1 MARTIERSGALDV
14 VSRPDALLHDT
25 WASRIVLS
33 LVLLLLVSVLSFF
46 PVVRDVE
53 LRITDTFFRLMP
65 HPTERSAVVLVLIDD
80 ESLRQYGRW
89 PWSREIL
96 GTLVS
101 KITKAGAG
109 VIGLDVLLSEPQSPA
124 TDGALEQSLKASAR
138 TVIVGKI
145 GAFTDGP
152 HWVEPLPQ
160 FSASSIAV
168 GHVHAALDEDGICR
182 RFPPLELT
190 IDGPRWAFALEVARR
205 SDPRRASQFLEY
217 YGLPSD
223 DNDAHVL
230 SARPLL
236 ARVYFRHDGFDT
248 VSAAT
253 LLRDAE
259 LPIKLAG
266 RPVLIGFGSA
276 ELTDRLNTPIATEM
290 PSPGVEVHA
299 QILDGILNGHLIKDV
314 PVAVNVLLLALTCFL
329 VVILFRKWHGR
340 ASVLLFVALAIVVYA
355 AAFLTFLW
363 TLRIFSVGPMLLT
376 VVLGPLVVYAAD
388 FTLVERSLMRQLHA
402 LRAWLAIQGQDVTSA
417 KSGLS
422 WKLSLLQKLETE
434 LGALYE
440 LHQTLLESTQD
451 LVAIFDE
458 KGQLLLKNRSLA
470 AALRNDESV
479 LTLDQLCAKW
489 TAEPDAPLLHV
500 GGAQEGEVHLNG
512 ALYSARLAPLP
523 PTNLSPGGGTLVTL
537 TSLQTRVERDRAR
550 GEVLAFITHELRTP
564 LASIQG
570 FADLMVRYPGS
581 PGCVDAPETILRE
594 SKRLLALINSY
605 LDVLRLDAGAKPL
618 QQNMFDLTNTVREVF
633 EILRPLAADVDMRLV
648 LKTDA
653 ATVATGDANLISG
666 AVLNL
671 VSNAIKYGKR
681 GADIEVTCAAPAQ
694 EVVIGVR
701 NQGKVISVA
710 DIPHLFDPYYR
721 ARDVDKAKPGWG
733 LGLAFVKR
741 IAEKHG
747 GSVQVRSEPSSTVF
761 EIHLPVESAPA
772 VPSEVRI

>member
-1 MARTIERSGALDV
+1 MSRTARSRAIDVLSRSE
-14 VSRPDALLHDT
+14 PLLRDT
-25 WASRIVLS
+25 WASRVALSVVLF
-33 LVLLLLVSVLSFF
+33 LLVSGFLFF
-46 PVVRDVE
+46 AVVRDAD
-53 LRITDTFFRLMP
+53 LRVTDTFFRLMP
-65 HPTERSAVVLVLIDD
+65 HPIQRSPVVLVLIDD

-96 GTLVS
+96 GTLVN
-101 KITKAGAG
+101 KIAKAGAG

-124 TDGALEQSLKASAR
+124 TDAALEQALKASAR

-152 HWVEPLPQ
+152 HWIEPLQQ

-168 GHVHAALDEDGICR
+168 GHAHAVLDEDGICR

-190 IDGPRWAFALEVARR
+190 IDGPRRAFALELARR
-205 SDPRRASQFLEY
+205 TDPRRASHFADFYDLRN
-217 YGLPSD
+217 D
-223 DNDAHVL
+223 DAQVV

-236 ARVYFRHDGFDT
+236 TRIFFRQDGFDT
-248 VSAAT
+248 ISAAT
-253 LLRDAE
+253 LLRDAS
-259 LPIKLAG
+259 LPVSLAG

-276 ELTDRLNTPIATEM
+276 ELTDRLNTPTAKEL

-299 QILDGILNGHLIKDV
+299 QILDGILRGHLIKEV
-314 PVAVNVLLLALTCFL
+314 PLALGIPLLALTCFL
-329 VVILFRKWHGR
+329 VVTVFHRWHGL
-340 ASVLLFVALAIVVYA
+340 ASVVLLIALAGALYA
-355 AAFLTFLW
+355 GAFLVFLW
-363 TLRIFSVGPMLLT
+363 TLRMVSVGPLLLS
-376 VVLGPLVVYAAD
+376 VFLGPLVVYAAD
-388 FTLVERSLMRQLHA
+388 FTLVERSLTRQLLD
-402 LRAWLAIQGQDVTSA
+402 LRAWLVNKGQDA
-417 KSGLS
+417 PQLRPHLS
-422 WKLSLLQKLETE
+422 WKLSVLQKLGRE

-440 LHQTLLESTQD
+440 LHHTLLESTQD

-458 KGQLLLKNRSLA
+458 KGELLLKSRSFA
-470 AALRNDESV
+470 DALPDGQVTSLEE
-479 LTLDQLCAKW
+479 LYKHW
-489 TAEPDAPLLHV
+489 TAEPEAPLVRL
-500 GGAQEGEVHLNG
+500 GAVLEGEVALKG
-512 ALYSARLAPLP
+512 TLYSARLAPLP

-570 FADLMVRYPGS
+570 FADLMVRYPDS
-581 PGCVDAPETILRE
+581 PDCADAPETILRE

-618 QQNMFDLTNTVREVF
+618 QQNAFDLTSTIREVF
-633 EILRPLAADVDMRLV
+633 EILKPLAADANMRLV
-648 LKTDA
+648 LTTDA
-653 ATVATGDANLISG
+653 DVPATGDANLISG
-666 AVLNL
+666 ALLNL

-681 GADIEVTCAAPAQ
+681 GTDVEVACSCTAQ

-701 NQGKVISVA
+701 NQGKVISVT

-721 ARDVDKAKPGWG
+721 ARDVEKAKPGWG

-747 GSVQVRSEPSSTVF
+747 GSVQVRSESTGTVF
-761 EIHLPVESAPA
+761 EIHLPVKSGSAQ
-772 VPSEVRI
+772 PSEVSS

>member
-1 MARTIERSGALDV
+1 MARDAEQSAVLDTSSG
-14 VSRPDALLHDT
+14 SEALLRDT
-25 WASRIVLS
+25 WASRLVLS
-33 LVLLLLVSVLSFF
+33 VVLFLLVSVLAFF
-46 PVVRDVE
+46 PAVRDVE
-53 LRITDTFFRLMP
+53 LRITDAFFRLMP
-65 HPTERSAVVLVLIDD
+65 HSKERSAVALVLIDD

-89 PWSREIL
+89 PWSREVL
-96 GTLVS
+96 GALVS
-101 KITKAGAG
+101 KIANAGAG

-124 TDGALEQSLKASAR
+124 TDATLEQSLKRSAR

-145 GAFTDGP
+145 GAFPDGP

-160 FSASSIAV
+160 FSAASIAV

-205 SDPRRASQFLEY
+205 SNPRRTTQFLDY

-223 DNDAHVL
+223 IGANIIF
-230 SARPLL
+230 ARPLL
-236 ARVYFRHDGFDT
+236 TRIFFRHDGFDT
-248 VSAAT
+248 ISAAT
-253 LLRDAE
+253 LLHDAE
-259 LPIKLAG
+259 LPFKLAG

-276 ELTDRLNTPIATEM
+276 ELTDRLTTPIAKEL

-299 QILDGILNGHLIKDV
+299 QILDSILTGHLIKDV
-314 PVAVNVLLLALTCFL
+314 PLALNALLLALTCFL
-329 VVILFRKWHGR
+329 VVAVFRKWHGR
-340 ASVLLFVALAIVVYA
+340 ASVVLLITLAGTVYA
-355 AAFLTFLW
+355 AAFLTFIW
-363 TLRIFSVGPMLLT
+363 TLRIFSVGPMLFA
-376 VVLGPLVVYAAD
+376 VVLGPLVVYTAD
-388 FTLVERSLMRQLHA
+388 FTLMERSLTRQLLA
-402 LRAWLAIQGQDVTSA
+402 LRAWLAKKGQAPTRI

-422 WKLSLLQKLETE
+422 WKLALLQKLETE

-458 KGQLLLKNRSLA
+458 QGQLLLKNRSFA
-470 AALRNDESV
+470 AALPGDASI
-479 LTLDQLCAKW
+479 LTLEQLCTKW
-489 TAEPDAPLLHV
+489 TSEPDAPLLRV
-500 GGAQEGEVHLNG
+500 EAAQEGEVHLNG
-512 ALYSARLAPLP
+512 TLYSVRLAPLP
-523 PTNLSPGGGTLVTL
+523 PTSLSPGGGTLVTL

-570 FADLMVRYPGS
+570 FADLMVRYPDS
-581 PGCVDAPETILRE
+581 PDCADAPETILRE

-618 QQNMFDLTNTVREVF
+618 QQNMFDLTNTIREVF
-633 EILRPLAADVDMRLV
+633 EILRPLAADANMRLV
-648 LKTDA
+648 LNTDA
-653 ATVATGDANLISG
+653 ATVATGDANLVSG

-671 VSNAIKYGKR
+671 ISNAIKYGKR
-681 GADIEVTCAAPAQ
+681 GTDIEVTCSSPAQ

-747 GSVQVRSEPSSTVF
+747 GSVQVRSEPTATVF
-761 EIHLPVESAPA
+761 EIHLPMNTSPA
-772 VPSEVRI
+772 EVTS